1 LIDIVVVG
9 IITDPI
15 CNANARHHRAGGILD
30 LGRRLG
36 IILDDTAAAAAAS
49 VLDDQCS
56 AQRRDVYD
64 DAPPLP
70 GGLGQCTG

>member
-36 IILDDTAAAAAAS
+36 IILDD
-49 VLDDQCS
+49 
-56 AQRRDVYD
+56 
-64 DAPPLP
+64 
-70 GGLGQCTG
+70 GGGGGGIGVG